1 MMGLIIKDQIRRG
14 LLSRLL
20 LALYLSVEDG
30 ERSDRRVIRRILL
43 FL

>member
-1 MMGLIIKDQIRRG
+1 MGLVIKDQIRRG

-20 LALYLSVEDG
+20 LTLYLSVEDG
-30 ERSDRRVIRRILL
+30 KWSDGMVIRRILL